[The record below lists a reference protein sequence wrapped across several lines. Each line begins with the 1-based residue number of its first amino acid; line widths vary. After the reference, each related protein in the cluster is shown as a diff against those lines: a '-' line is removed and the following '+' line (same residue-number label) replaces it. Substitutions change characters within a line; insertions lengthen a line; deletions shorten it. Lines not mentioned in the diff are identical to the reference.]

1 MTSIPH
7 HTLPS
12 GDDLPAIGFGTWD
25 MSDDDVH
32 HAVPT
37 ALDAGYTHVDCA
49 EGYQNQAA
57 VGEVLA
63 QYDRD
68 DLFITSKVLPPHL
81 HYDSVFEA
89 LDRALTRL
97 DIEAL
102 DLYLI
107 HWPNPAISLRETLAA
122 LEKAHADGLI
132 KNIGVSNFSI
142 HYLRFAQWIA
152 EVPIAV
158 NQIEFNPWY
167 ARQELVDY
175 CQANDIVVQAAA
187 PLGRAAVLEDPV
199 VQDLADKHDVMPAQ
213 VCLRWELQK
222 DIVVLPQ
229 STNPDHIRA
238 NLDLFGFELEDE
250 DMRRMDELNRGQ
262 NAYQLDLDDPIYG
275 IRP

>member
-1 MTSIPH
+1 MASIPH

-12 GDDLPAIGFGTWD
+12 GDSLPAVGFGTWD
-25 MSDDDVH
+25 MSHDDVH
-32 HAVPT
+32 HAVPL
-37 ALDAGYTHVDCA
+37 ALDAGYTHIDCA
-49 EGYQNQAA
+49 EGYQNQDA

-63 QYDRD
+63 QYDRE

-97 DIEAL
+97 GIEAL

-107 HWPNPAISLRETLAA
+107 HWPNPAISLRETLSA

-132 KNIGVSNFSI
+132 KNIGVSNFGI

-158 NQIEFNPWY
+158 NQIEFNPWF

-187 PLGRAAVLEDPV
+187 PLGRAAVLQDPV

-229 STNPDHIRA
+229 STNADHIRA
-238 NLDLFGFELEDE
+238 NLDLFGWELDEEDV
-250 DMRRMDELNRGQ
+250 RRMDELNRGQ

-275 IRP
+275 VRP

>member
-1 MTSIPH
+1 MTSIPSH
-7 HTLPS
+7 SLPS

-49 EGYQNQAA
+49 EGYQNQHA

-63 QYDRD
+63 EYDRD

-175 CQANDIVVQAAA
+175 CQEHDIVVQAAA
-187 PLGRAAVLEDPV
+187 PLGRAAVLQDSV

-213 VCLRWELQK
+213 VCLRWEIQK

-238 NLDLFGFELEDE
+238 NLDLFEFELDAE
-250 DMRRMDELNRGQ
+250 DMDRMDALNRGQ

-275 IRP
+275 VRP

>member
-1 MTSIPH
+1 MASIPH

-37 ALDAGYTHVDCA
+37 ALDAGYTHIDCA
-49 EGYQNQAA
+49 EGYQNQHA

-63 QYDRD
+63 VYERD

-187 PLGRAAVLEDPV
+187 PLGRAAVLQDPV
-199 VQDLADKHDVMPAQ
+199 VQTLADKHDVMPAQ

-229 STNPDHIRA
+229 STNADHIRA
-238 NLDLFGFELEDE
+238 NLDLFGWELEED

-262 NAYQLDLDDPIYG
+262 NAYQLNLDDPIYG

>member
-1 MTSIPH
+1 MASIPH

-32 HAVPT
+32 HAVPS
-37 ALDAGYTHVDCA
+37 ALDAGYAHIDCA
-49 EGYQNQAA
+49 EGYQNQHA

-63 QYDRD
+63 EYDRD

-89 LDRALTRL
+89 LDRTLGRL
-97 DIEAL
+97 GIEAL

-152 EVPIAV
+152 DVPIAV

-175 CQANDIVVQAAA
+175 CQENDIVVQAAA

-229 STNPDHIRA
+229 STNADHIRA
-238 NLDLFGFELEDE
+238 NLDLFGWELEDE

-262 NAYQLDLDDPIYG
+262 NAYQLNLDDPIYG

>member
-1 MTSIPH
+1 MASIPH

-37 ALDAGYTHVDCA
+37 ALDAGYTHIDCA
-49 EGYQNQAA
+49 EGYQNQHA

-63 QYDRD
+63 EYDRD

-187 PLGRAAVLEDPV
+187 PLGRAAVLQDPV
-199 VQDLADKHDVMPAQ
+199 VQTLADKHDVMPAQ

-229 STNPDHIRA
+229 STNADHIRA
-238 NLDLFGFELEDE
+238 NLDLFGWELEED

-262 NAYQLDLDDPIYG
+262 NAYQLNLDDPIYG

>member
-1 MTSIPH
+1 MASIPH

-12 GDDLPAIGFGTWD
+12 GDALPAVGFGTWD

-32 HAVPT
+32 HAVPL
-37 ALDAGYTHVDCA
+37 ALDAGYTHIDCA
-49 EGYQNQAA
+49 EGYQNQEA

-63 QYDRD
+63 QYDRE

-97 DIEAL
+97 GIEAL

-152 EVPIAV
+152 DVPIAV
-158 NQIEFNPWY
+158 NQIEFNSWF
-167 ARQELVDY
+167 ARQELVNY
-175 CQANDIVVQAAA
+175 CQEHDIVVQAAA

-199 VQDLADKHDVMPAQ
+199 VEDLADKHDVMPAQ

-229 STNPDHIRA
+229 STNADHIRA
-238 NLDLFGFELEDE
+238 NLDLFGWELDEEDV
-250 DMRRMDELNRGQ
+250 RRMDELNRGQ

-275 IRP
+275 VRP

>member
-1 MTSIPH
+1 MASIPH

-32 HAVPT
+32 HAVPS
-37 ALDAGYTHVDCA
+37 ALDAGYAHIDCA
-49 EGYQNQAA
+49 EGYQNQHA

-63 QYDRD
+63 EYDRD

-89 LDRALTRL
+89 LDRTLGRL
-97 DIEAL
+97 GIEAL

-238 NLDLFGFELEDE
+238 NLDLFGCELEDE

-262 NAYQLDLDDPIYG
+262 NAYQLNLDDPIYG

>member
-12 GDDLPAIGFGTWD
+12 GHKLPTVGFGTWSMD
-25 MSDDDVH
+25 HDDVR
-32 HAVPT
+32 HAVPH
-37 ALDAGYTHVDCA
+37 ALEAGYTHIDCA
-49 EGYQNQAA
+49 EGYQNQDA
-57 VGEVLA
+57 VGDVLA
-63 QYDRD
+63 EYDRD

-89 LDRALTRL
+89 LDRTLGRL
-97 DIEAL
+97 GIEAL

-122 LEKAHADGLI
+122 LETAHADGLI
-132 KNIGVSNFSI
+132 KNIGVSNFSV

-152 EVPIAV
+152 DVPIAV
-158 NQIEFNPWY
+158 NQIEFNPWF

-175 CQANDIVVQAAA
+175 CQDNDIVVQAAA
-187 PLGRAAVLEDPV
+187 PLGRAAVLKDPV
-199 VQDLADKHDVMPAQ
+199 VTDLADKHDVMPAQ

-250 DMRRMDELNRGQ
+250 DMHRMDALNRGE

-275 IRP
+275 IRS

>member
-1 MTSIPH
+1 MTSIPSH
-7 HTLPS
+7 SLPS

-32 HAVPT
+32 NAVPT

-49 EGYQNQAA
+49 EGYKNQEA
-57 VGEVLA
+57 VGDVLA
-63 QYDRD
+63 QYNRD

-152 EVPIAV
+152 DVPIAV

-199 VQDLADKHDVMPAQ
+199 VQDLANKHNVMPAQ
-213 VCLRWELQK
+213 VCLRWERQK

-229 STNPDHIRA
+229 STNADHIRA
-238 NLDLFGFELEDE
+238 NLDLFGFELDDE
-250 DMRRMDELNRGQ
+250 DMDRMDALNRGQ
-262 NAYQLDLDDPIYG
+262 NAYQLDLDDPTYG